1 MAEIVGQAFAKLNLM
16 AGTARLLEQVDVT
29 PADLEIFNRDFDLLV
44 EKLTKI
50 DPELG
55 YNLGLEKDFYRGV
68 NQVAKGYFNMKP
80 FGGLKSSTGQY
91 GMNFIAPQ
99 NLKTDASAGTSRYWS
114 WGQTLTIASGVTTA
128 FILGTSATA
137 ECYASAEAEKKEVIG
152 FHAFLSYKPDP
163 KLILLHIE
171 VNDYPYAPW
180 SVEPTAKITKA
191 EKLFKILP
199 IPGRVILHPGGKFAL
214 RGFFDLTSGLTV
226 GTGLTIDV
234 EIAPFGLTFAE
245 YDQFESSNID

>member
-1 MAEIVGQAFAKLNLM
+1 MPEIVGPAFAKLNLM
-16 AGTARLLEQVDVT
+16 AGTARLLEQVVAT
-29 PADLEIFNRDFDLLV
+29 PVDIEVFNRDFDLLV
-44 EKLTKI
+44 KELSKV

-55 YNLGLEKDFYRGV
+55 YNLGLEKEFYSGV
-68 NQVAKGYFNMKP
+68 NQIAKAYFNMKP

-91 GMNFIAPQ
+91 GMNIITPQ
-99 NLKTDASAGTSRYWS
+99 NLRNSFGGGTPFYYNWVKTLSV
-114 WGQTLTIASGVTTA
+114 ASGGTEA
-128 FILGTSATA
+128 YILGTSATA
-137 ECYASAEAEKKEVIG
+137 QCYASAENEKKEVIG

-163 KLILLHIE
+163 KLIMLHME

-180 SVEPTAKITKA
+180 GVEPYAKITKA

-214 RGFFDLTSGLTV
+214 KGYFDVRSSVTLAADV
-226 GTGLTIDV
+226 DVDV

-245 YDQFESSNID
+245 YDQFEIANID